1 MENKYTPAID
11 AINKL
16 SGGFVPEVTV
26 VLGSG
31 LNGFA
36 DRVENPI
43 IINYKDIPGFC
54 ISTAPYHNGR
64 LILGTVCGKRVAC
77 MDGRLHYYEGYDMDT
92 LVFPLRVIR
101 KLGAARIILT
111 NATGGIN
118 ESFKVGDIMI
128 INDHINFQGRNV
140 LIGKNDDE
148 LGVRFPDMTYAYDPE
163 LIALAEGC
171 AKDLDIPVHKGVYIA
186 CTGPS
191 YETPAEIRAFRI
203 LGADVVGMSTV
214 PEVIAAV
221 HCGYKVLAFSLVTNM
236 ASGITGERLTQE
248 EVARTGERQSKVL
261 GSLVSECISRF

>member
-1 MENKYTPAID
+1 MENNYSIACDKI
-11 AINKL
+11 KEL
-16 SGGFVPEVTV
+16 SDGFAPEIMV

-43 IINYKDIPGFC
+43 IINYSDIPGFC
-54 ISTAPYHNGR
+54 VSTAPYHNGR
-64 LILGTVCGKRVAC
+64 LVLGTVGGKKIAC

-101 KLGAARIILT
+101 KLGAEKIVLT
-111 NATGGIN
+111 NASGGIN
-118 ESFKVGDIMI
+118 ESFHVGDIMI
-128 INDHINFQGRNV
+128 IRDHINFQGRNV
-140 LIGKNDDE
+140 LIGKNDDS
-148 LGVRFPDMTYAYDPE
+148 LGCRFPDMTYAYDPE
-163 LIALAEGC
+163 LIDLAEDC
-171 AKDLDIPVHKGVYIA
+171 AKELDIPVHKGVYIA

-236 ASGITGERLTQE
+236 AAGITGNRLTQE
-248 EVARTGERQSKVL
+248 EVAETGKKQSAVL
-261 GSLVSECISRF
+261 GKLVSTIISRC